1 MTQEMI
7 ISLTQEG
14 IKLLLT
20 VSLPLLMVALVVGL
34 TVALFQAVT
43 QLQEMTLAFIP
54 KIIAVFAVLLLAFP
68 WMLNL
73 MMDFTKNILINIP
86 TYISY

>member
-7 ISLTQEG
+7 NSIAQEA
-14 IKLLLT
+14 IKILLT
-20 VSLPLLMVALVVGL
+20 VSMPLLVVALVVGL
-34 TVALFQAVT
+34 VVALFQAVT

-54 KIIAVFAVLLLAFP
+54 KIIAVFAVLLLTFP

>member
-7 ISLTQEG
+7 TSIAMES

-20 VSLPLLMVALVVGL
+20 VSLPLLLVALVVGL
-34 TVALFQAVT
+34 AVALFQAVT

-54 KIIAVFAVLLLAFP
+54 KIIAVFAVLLLTFP

-73 MMDFTKNILINIP
+73 MMDFTKHIFLNIP